1 MEKEL
6 GERRRREVR
15 GRRRRGSVIG
25 PLREVDLTV
34 MVRGSRELELGLILM
49 LTLPKIITLILMAI
63 VIISRL
69 GVSTGIL
76 DKKIGLEFEVNW
88 LFQFASGFV

>member
-6 GERRRREVR
+6 GERRRREAR
-15 GRRRRGSVIG
+15 GRRRRVSVIG
-25 PLREVDLTV
+25 PLREVDSTV
-34 MVRGSRELELGLILM
+34 MVRGSRVLELGLILM

-88 LFQFASGFV
+88 LFQLASFV

>member
-1 MEKEL
+1 
-6 GERRRREVR
+6 
-15 GRRRRGSVIG
+15 
-25 PLREVDLTV
+25 
-34 MVRGSRELELGLILM
+34 M
-49 LTLPKIITLILMAI
+49 LTLPKIITLILMVT
-63 VIISRL
+63 VIISHS

>member
-15 GRRRRGSVIG
+15 GRRRGSVIG
-25 PLREVDLTV
+25 PLREVDSTV
-34 MVRGSRELELGLILM
+34 MVRGSRVLELGLILM